1 MFFFPVFLRTRVV
14 VLLLSSNIYFTQKY
28 WEYIVLYIQSM
39 SFIVYTSSNNKTG
52 IWLSNN
58 QYTPIGLVGTFRN
71 SAYVGL
77 GGGWWWWLRTSKVY
91 VSCMVQILSPIFS
104 SSVFLL
110 HQSFLIVIIIFFSKS
125 ALGE

>member
-52 IWLSNN
+52 IWLSNK

-71 SAYVGL
+71 SAHVGL
-77 GGGWWWWLRTSKVY
+77 GGGGWWLRTSKVY
-91 VSCMVQILSPIFS
+91 VSCIMYGTNSLSYLFFLCFLAPPILSNRYHYL
-104 SSVFLL
+104 FL
-110 HQSFLIVIIIFFSKS
+110 
-125 ALGE
+125 